1 MKYQIL
7 TQFIKNMSA
16 DNQNFFELIQTKDE
30 PNLNVDIRVNA
41 EPLGEHVYEAILN
54 VNAAVFLKEKK
65 LFELNLDYAA
75 IVKTEE
81 ENETLL
87 KKGLLVKIPKLLF
100 PYVRAIVSD
109 ITRDSG
115 HPPLF
120 LLPVNFDEMYEKN
133 QK

>member
-1 MKYQIL
+1 MRYQIL
-7 TQFIKNMSA
+7 TQFIKNMSS
-16 DNQNFFELIQTKDE
+16 NNKNFFELITVKDE

-41 EPLGEHVYEAILN
+41 EPLGEQIYESLLN
-54 VNAAVFLKEKK
+54 VNVAVLLDEKK
-65 LFELNLDYAA
+65 MFELNIDYAA

-81 ENETLL
+81 ENESLL

-120 LLPVNFDEMYEKN
+120 LLPVDFDEMYEKN
-133 QK
+133 KK